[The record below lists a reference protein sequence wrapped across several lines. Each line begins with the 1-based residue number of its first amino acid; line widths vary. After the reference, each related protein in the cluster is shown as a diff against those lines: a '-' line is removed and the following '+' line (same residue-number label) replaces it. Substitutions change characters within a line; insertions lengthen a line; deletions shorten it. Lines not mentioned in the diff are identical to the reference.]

1 MKRGVRNC
9 KKPHAP
15 HKTGQSTKILTQFD
29 LATSIALRIELFDES
44 WLEKSTETHPSSP
57 FIFKLM
63 CSRIASTMMA
73 SQLDAV
79 PTTTSRAGRAKV
91 SVMVAKIL
99 NKIARRIGSTHAIV
113 HNSKDAP
120 AWGKYIDTR
129 GSGLLLT
136 PAGLYALFA
145 AAGEVFD
152 ECRGNAAIY

>member
-1 MKRGVRNC
+1 
-9 KKPHAP
+9 
-15 HKTGQSTKILTQFD
+15 
-29 LATSIALRIELFDES
+29 
-44 WLEKSTETHPSSP
+44 
-57 FIFKLM
+57 
-63 CSRIASTMMA
+63 MA